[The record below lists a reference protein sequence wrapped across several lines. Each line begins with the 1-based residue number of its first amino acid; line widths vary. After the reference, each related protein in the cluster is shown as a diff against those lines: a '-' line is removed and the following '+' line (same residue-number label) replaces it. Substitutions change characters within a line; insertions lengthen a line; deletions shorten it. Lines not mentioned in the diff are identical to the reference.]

1 MQDGVKIGSYIIII
15 ALIIVSVFII
25 SNTIKLTVYARRKEI
40 SIMKYVGATNAFIR
54 WPFIVEGSIIG
65 LMSGALSMA
74 IISIIYIPI
83 SQNLG
88 FVSFL
93 ATLGLNLLNFGDM
106 FNLIL
111 IIYLILGVGIGIVG
125 SSLSMKKYLKV

>member
-1 MQDGVKIGSYIIII
+1 
-15 ALIIVSVFII
+15 
-25 SNTIKLTVYARRKEI
+25 
-40 SIMKYVGATNAFIR
+40 MKYVGATNAFIR
-54 WPFIVEGSIIG
+54 WPFIVEGIIIG
-65 LMSGALSMA
+65 LLSGALSLA
-74 IISIIYIPI
+74 VISIIYIPI

-88 FVSFL
+88 FVGFL